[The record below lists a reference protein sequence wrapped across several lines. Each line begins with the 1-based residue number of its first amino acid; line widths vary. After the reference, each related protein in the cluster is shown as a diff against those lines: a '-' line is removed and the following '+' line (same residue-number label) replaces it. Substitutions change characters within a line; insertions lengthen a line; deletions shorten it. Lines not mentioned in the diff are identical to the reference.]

1 MTENSR
7 ATEEVQIRTL
17 IDAWAEAIRKKDA
30 GGVVRHHA
38 PGFVHFSLAP
48 PLKSTPADTK
58 DLEAWFDTWQGPIG
72 YEFHD
77 LNIAA
82 GDATAFSY
90 SLVRLSGTKVD
101 GAANDV
107 WFRHTFGFRRIG
119 GAWKI
124 VHEHESVPF
133 YMDGSFKAAV
143 DLKR

>member
-1 MTENSR
+1 MTQHDRTTQE
-7 ATEEVQIRTL
+7 AQIRTV
-17 IDAWAEAIRKKDA
+17 IDAWADAIRKKDA

-58 DLEAWFDTWQGPIG
+58 DLEAWFHTWQGPIG

-82 GDATAFSY
+82 GDDTAFSY

>member
-1 MTENSR
+1 MTEHNS
-7 ATEEVQIRTL
+7 ATQDAQIRPV
-17 IDAWAEAIRKKDA
+17 IDAWADAIRNKDA
-30 GGVVRHHA
+30 SGVARHHA

-77 LNIAA
+77 LHILAS
-82 GDATAFSY
+82 DDTAFSHG
-90 SLVRLSGTKVD
+90 LVRLSGTKVD
-101 GAANDV
+101 GKANEV
-107 WFRHTFGFRRIG
+107 WFRHTFGFRKTG
-119 GAWKI
+119 GTWKI

>member
-1 MTENSR
+1 MTQHSR
-7 ATEEVQIRTL
+7 TTQEAQIRTV
-17 IDAWAEAIRKKDA
+17 IDAWADAIRKKDA

-38 PGFVHFSLAP
+38 LGFVHFSLAP
-48 PLKSTPADTK
+48 PLKSTPTDTK
-58 DLEAWFDTWQGPIG
+58 DLEGWFDTWRGPIG

-77 LNIAA
+77 LNIMA
-82 GDATAFSY
+82 GDDTAFSH

-101 GAANDV
+101 GHAADV
-107 WFRHTFGFRRIG
+107 WFRHTFGFRKIADR
-119 GAWKI
+119 WKI